1 MTRVSDKAGAD
12 ALQFAL
18 NKVKGKVQDL
28 QLKGASLKN
37 INKPSDDPLGNIKV
51 LKLTSRISDNDQYLK
66 NADKAISR
74 LYATEDALSQLG
86 EILIKAK
93 ELAIGQS
100 SDLYD
105 AKTRKMVAQ
114 EIKEL
119 KNNALSVANKRIGE
133 RYIFGGF
140 SSLKPPFTKDGEYLG
155 DSNYMTLEVSK
166 DYFVPINLPGSEV
179 FITSEPITP
188 GSRKPL
194 KHFPELKNK
203 EPSKEE
209 VKNLNRELAS
219 TKEGP
224 KMFHKGVNILAQLDI
239 LSNALENNNA
249 EAIRGLL
256 EKIDDSISRMVSM
269 RTKVGAVT
277 RNIQH
282 AVDTIN
288 IDKVNDIGYKSKI
301 LDADVA
307 ELFSDITRQNN
318 VLKTAY
324 HSSKIALNQ
333 NLFDWLR

>member
-1 MTRVSDKAGAD
+1 MTRVSDRAGSD
-12 ALQFAL
+12 ALNFAL
-18 NKVKGKVQDL
+18 NKIKSKVQDL

-51 LKLTSRISDNDQYLK
+51 HKLTSRLADNDQFLK
-66 NADKAISR
+66 NSDKAISR
-74 LYATEDALSQLG
+74 LYATEDALTQLG
-86 EILIKAK
+86 EILLKAK

-105 AKTRKMVAQ
+105 ARTRKNIAE

-140 SSLKPPFTKDGEYLG
+140 SSLRPPFTRDGEYLG
-155 DSNYMTLEVSK
+155 DGNYMTLEVAK

-179 FITSEPITP
+179 FITSEPIRP
-188 GSRKPL
+188 GSRDPL

-203 EPSKEE
+203 EPTKEE
-209 VKNLNRELAS
+209 SKALTREIAS
-219 TKEGP
+219 KYEVPKE
-224 KMFHKGVNILAQLDI
+224 FHKGTNILTQLDI
-239 LSNALENNNA
+239 LANALENNNA
-249 EAIRGLL
+249 ETIRGLL
-256 EKIDDSISRMVSM
+256 EKLDSSISRMVSM
-269 RTKVGAVT
+269 RTKIGSVA

-288 IDKVNDIGYKSKI
+288 IDKVNDTDYKSKI

-307 ELFSDITRQNN
+307 ELFSDISRQNN
-318 VLKTAY
+318 VMKTAY

-333 NLFDWLR
+333 SLFDWLR